1 MEQIV
6 SGEFFMERFPG
17 KGGWTYI
24 KLPLSIFPSV
34 KSFGMLKVSGS
45 IDSFAFEGKHLMPMG
60 DGSLFIP
67 VAKSIRAILKKE
79 AGDRVHL
86 KLLRDEIPS
95 EAPQELIDCLKDDP
109 GMYQLFQN
117 LSRADQTK
125 WIEYIYGTSS
135 LDAKTKRIL
144 KLLFELKTH

>member
-24 KLPLSIFPSV
+24 KLPLSIFPSG
-34 KSFGMLKVSGS
+34 KAFGMLKVSGS

-86 KLLRDEIPS
+86 KLLRVEIPS
-95 EAPQELIDCLKDDP
+95 EAPQELIECLQDDS
-109 GMYQLFQN
+109 GKLELFQK
-117 LSRADQTK
+117 LPMIDQQQ
-125 WIEYIYGTSS
+125 WIEHIYSVEDLDSRS
-135 LDAKTKRIL
+135 LRII
-144 KLLFELKTH
+144 KLLDSLGK